1 MELLKFMEKIARKKL
16 VKIVVCEGWDERV
29 VKATSEILKQK
40 LAKMILLGNPKDIK
54 KVADKLKVNIDDA
67 EIVDY
72 KNYELKEELVEK
84 LVEKR
89 QHKGMTKE
97 KAEKLIEDE
106 NYFGCMYAYAGYA
119 DAVAG
124 SAIGSTAELM
134 RPVLQILRG
143 RGLVSEVMITTD
155 VKNDNR
161 IIFMSD
167 PSLNIEPDKE
177 QLAQIAL
184 NAIDAARMF
193 DFKPKVAM
201 VSFSTKGSGG
211 DMPLVQIIR
220 DAVEIVKKK
229 DKKVVIDGELQVD
242 AAVNKFAAKRKCPD
256 SPLKGESN
264 ILIFPNLTASNILT
278 HGLMQFS
285 DMKFDFMIIQGLV
298 KPVAIL
304 GRSVPADVIKNNFVS
319 LAMQVNS

>member
-1 MELLKFMEKIARKKL
+1 MNLLKFMEKKAKEKL
-16 VKIVVCEGWDERV
+16 VKIVVCEGWDERCV
-29 VKATSEILKQK
+29 QASAEILKKK

-67 EIVDY
+67 EVVDY
-72 KNYELKEELVEK
+72 KNSELKGELVEK
-84 LVEKR
+84 LIEKR

-143 RGLVSEVMITTD
+143 KGLVSEVMITTD
-155 VKNDNR
+155 VKNKDR
-161 IIFMSD
+161 VIFMSD
-167 PSLNIEPDKE
+167 PSMNIEPDKE

-184 NAIDAARMF
+184 NSAEVVKMF
-193 DFKPKVAM
+193 GIEPKIAM
-201 VSFSTKGSGG
+201 LSFSTKGSGG
-211 DMPLVQIIR
+211 DMPIIQLIK

-229 DKKVVIDGELQVD
+229 DKKLIIDGELQVD
-242 AAVNKFAAKRKCPD
+242 AAVNKFSAGRKCPD
-256 SPLKGESN
+256 SPIKGDAN
-264 ILIFPNLTASNILT
+264 VLIFPNLTAGNILT
-278 HGLMQFS
+278 HGLMRFS

-304 GRSVPADVIKNNFVS
+304 GRSVPAEIIKNNFVS
-319 LAMQVNS
+319 LAMQVNA